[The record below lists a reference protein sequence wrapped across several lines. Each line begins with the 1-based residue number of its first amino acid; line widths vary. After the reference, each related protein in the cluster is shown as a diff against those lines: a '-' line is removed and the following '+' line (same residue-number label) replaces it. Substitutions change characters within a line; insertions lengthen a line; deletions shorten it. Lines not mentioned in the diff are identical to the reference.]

1 MKTLGIVG
9 GLGPESTVEY
19 YRRILSRYAEHRPGA
34 APSIIINSVDV
45 NRGLRMLDSNR
56 LEELAVYLV
65 QAVLPLALAGADLG
79 LISANTP
86 HLVFD
91 EVQRQSP
98 IPLISIVEATSAYA
112 KANGL
117 RRLALLGTRFTMQSE
132 FYARVFSRDDLLII
146 VPDESEQN
154 YIHEKYIGELLKGV
168 VLPATKNRLID
179 MIESMKSRD
188 EIEGVILGG
197 TELSLIFREPT
208 VASIPV
214 LDTTQIHVEAAVREL
229 LRD

>member
-19 YRRILSRYAEHRPGA
+19 YRRILSRYAEHRPDA
-34 APSIIINSVDV
+34 APSIIINSIDV
-45 NRGLRMLDSNR
+45 NRGLRMLADNR

-65 QAVLPLALAGADLG
+65 QAVLPLARAGADFG

-86 HLVFD
+86 HIVFD

-98 IPLISIVEATSAYA
+98 IPLISIVEATSDYA

-117 RRLALLGTRFTMQSE
+117 RRLSLLGTRFTMQSD

-146 VPDESEQN
+146 VPDESEQT
-154 YIHEKYIGELLKGV
+154 YIHEKYIGELLQGV
-168 VLPATKNRLID
+168 VLAATKDRLSEI
-179 MIESMKSRD
+179 IERMKSCD
-188 EIEGVILGG
+188 NIDGVILGG
-197 TELSLIFREPT
+197 TELSLIFREAT
-208 VASIPV
+208 VAGIPV
-214 LDTTQIHVEAAVREL
+214 LDTTQIHVEQAVREV